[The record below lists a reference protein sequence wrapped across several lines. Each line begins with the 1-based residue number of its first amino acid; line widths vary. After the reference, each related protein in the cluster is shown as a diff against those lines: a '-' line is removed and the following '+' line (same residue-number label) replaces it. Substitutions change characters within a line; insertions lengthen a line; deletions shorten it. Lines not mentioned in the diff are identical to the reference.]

1 MQNLNLKELNLSH
14 NEISEINRLKNKS
27 YFDKLEI
34 LDLSDNKIT
43 KYEYDKYKEFE
54 QSNIAGI

>member
-54 QSNIAGI
+54 